1 MMEDLYERH
10 EQSVLSAVTG
20 SRDESDGYR
29 CECPQV
35 WPLTKIFFLF
45 PFYENS
51 LTPHRGNTILFRS
64 SQQLPRLRLGPL
76 KDFLS

>member
-51 LTPHRGNTILFRS
+51 LICL
-64 SQQLPRLRLGPL
+64 
-76 KDFLS
+76 